1 MKQIIS
7 ILSISAI
14 ALMALSS
21 CQKENEMLQEKPSA
35 KTAIMTVNAGS
46 TTTKTA
52 INEVDS
58 KNYTLTW
65 TAGDAIACYEVGVVE
80 SVPTI
85 QGKTTSTALD
95 ADAANAT
102 FTINLSGNAADPN
115 YSYIFV
121 YPADKYT
128 KNTGNNII
136 YRGQIPENQTF
147 SATSFDK
154 DADLLISRAI
164 TNQAERPTSVNAEFE
179 RIGATA
185 LMNIKAPT
193 KTEKIRSITFS
204 TTEGNLWGYVKVYP
218 VEGTHDTDIY
228 SGGKSLTLTPASSTT
243 YSGTIPVWFRLG
255 EITLSDNFTV
265 KVTTDKKIYTKE
277 VDLAGASRTIEFH
290 NSGLTK
296 FNVNMESVA
305 GVDNPS
311 LDGDYLIG
319 SYYSGKWHL
328 MSSDVHSNNY
338 YERYE
343 STVTKVFE
351 SVSASDFIA
360 AGINTNDYCW
370 KVEEDANGYSI
381 KSYKTGKYVSLTN
394 NSNNAYAADAL
405 DDEGFSTYFT
415 FSVDDDITTITSTK
429 FGTRYLR
436 FNSGS
441 PRFAFYA
448 SNGSNIS
455 LIPCDYENRTRVSA
469 PSNVQV
475 SASGSTITVIWDDAS
490 DANIDH
496 YLVTLSGDA
505 DDSQNVAVGDEGCE
519 FTGLSDGT
527 YSVSVTAISND
538 HSSYLDSEATIID
551 NIVVGDPKGTIDN
564 PYTAGEILTNYPTGS
579 GDDSFYVIG
588 TITNIQEVNTTY
600 GNATY
605 TISDGENS
613 ILVYRGNYLNNAT
626 FTSASQ
632 IALNDQVIVYG
643 KIGVYNSTPQ
653 LAQGNHLYSL
663 NGKTKV
669 LTAGNVT
676 ATPDNANKQI
686 TVEWTAATGSSETIS
701 YHVTCGTQ
709 SYDANAAGDHTFTMA
724 DYGTYDVTVVASASD
739 AISATVSTSATLS
752 DPSSGGNPETYQHIF
767 NAKPSTGNSVA
778 LSGVN
783 WNINATQ
790 LGGYNSANYAGV
802 QIGTKSAAGS
812 ITLTSSSSWSYNSA
826 TTITEVRLWLNAG
839 TDTPS
844 ATVTIGG
851 VSAISDGTTVV
862 KNSSASSY
870 ADATCV
876 TFTPG
881 INGNTGVVVI
891 DVSTSSK
898 AAYIC
903 AMEIDCE

>member
-85 QGKTTSTALD
+85 QGKTTSTALESD
-95 ADAANAT
+95 TANAT

-121 YPADKYT
+121 YPAAKYT
-128 KNTGNNII
+128 KNTGANPI
-136 YRGQIPENQTF
+136 YRGQIPEKQTF

-164 TNQAERPTSVNAEFE
+164 ANQAERPTSVNAEFE

-193 KTEKIRSITFS
+193 TTEKIRSITFS
-204 TTEGNLWGYVKVYP
+204 TTENSAYLHGYVRVYP

-228 SGGKSLTLTPASSTT
+228 SGGHSLTLTPASSTT

-305 GVDNPS
+305 GVDNPL
-311 LDGDYLIG
+311 LDDGE
-319 SYYSGKWHL
+319 YYIVAKHGENYYA
-328 MSSDVHSNNY
+328 MSSAANGTRLDKVQLDDFVPSAASYNGANPAI
-338 YERYE
+338 EW
-343 STVTKVFE
+343 TVTNDEDNQLVITSSSGQYLNSGAKAASTSETQQFFTVSAGSE
-351 SVSASDFIA
+351 SGTLRINSVSNTGYGIRYNAS
-360 AGINTNDYCW
+360 
-370 KVEEDANGYSI
+370 S
-381 KSYKTGKYVSLTN
+381 
-394 NSNNAYAADAL
+394 AY
-405 DDEGFSTYFT
+405 
-415 FSVDDDITTITSTK
+415 
-429 FGTRYLR
+429 
-436 FNSGS
+436 
-441 PRFAFYA
+441 FAFYNSEPNA
-448 SNGSNIS
+448 SMIADVYIMPKDS
-455 LIPCDYENRTRVSA
+455 RTRVSA
-469 PSNVQV
+469 PTNVEA

-496 YLVTLSGDA
+496 YLVTLSGAA
-505 DDSQNVAVGDEGCE
+505 DDSQDVAVGDEGYE

-564 PYTAGEILTNYPTGS
+564 PYTASEILTNYPDGS
-579 GDDSFYVIG
+579 GDDLFYVSG
-588 TITNIQEVNTTY
+588 TITNIQEVSTEH

-605 TISDGENS
+605 TISDGVNA
-613 ILVYRGNYLNNAT
+613 ILVYRGKYINNAS
-626 FTSASQ
+626 FTSGSQ
-632 IALNDQVIVYG
+632 IAENDQVIVYG

-653 LAQGNHLYSL
+653 LAQGNYLYSL

-669 LTAGNVT
+669 LTAGTVT

-709 SYDANAAGDHTFTMA
+709 YYDANAAGNHTFTMA
-724 DYGTYDVTVVASASD
+724 DYGTYNVSVVASSSD

-752 DPSSGGNPETYQHIF
+752 DPGSGGDPQTYQHIF

-783 WNINATQ
+783 WNIDATQ
-790 LGGYNSANYAGV
+790 LGSYNSANYAGV
-802 QIGTKSAAGS
+802 QIGTKSAAGR

-881 INGNTGVVVI
+881 TNGNTGVVVI